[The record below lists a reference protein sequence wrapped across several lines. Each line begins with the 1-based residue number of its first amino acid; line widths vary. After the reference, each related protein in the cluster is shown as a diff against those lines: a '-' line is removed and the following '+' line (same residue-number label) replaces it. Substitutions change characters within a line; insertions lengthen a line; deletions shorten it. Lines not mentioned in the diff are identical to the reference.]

1 MFHKEIC
8 CPAICSQLW
17 SGFDSRTCPMWVESV
32 VGSRPH
38 SVGFYSGS
46 PIFLPLQKPA
56 FQIPFMIKQEV
67 VIYHILDQSLRYIL
81 FPQRYVKL
89 YAWL

>member
-1 MFHKEIC
+1 
-8 CPAICSQLW
+8 
-17 SGFDSRTCPMWVESV
+17 MWVESV

-38 SVGFYSGS
+38 SVGFSSGS
-46 PIFLPLQKPA
+46 PVFLPFQKPA